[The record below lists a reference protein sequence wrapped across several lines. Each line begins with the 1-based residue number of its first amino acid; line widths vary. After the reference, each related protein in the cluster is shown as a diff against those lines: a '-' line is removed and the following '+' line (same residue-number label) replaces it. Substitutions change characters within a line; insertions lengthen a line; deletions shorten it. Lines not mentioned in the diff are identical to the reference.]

1 MADRDVEK
9 EVPKKQFIETLRR
22 IADSLEKD
30 ESFRIQIAG
39 KRLTIPAD
47 AYISVEHEAEDDE
60 HEVEL
65 QFRWKS

>member
-1 MADRDVEK
+1 MTDRDVEK

-22 IADSLEKD
+22 IADSLEKN

-39 KRLTIPAD
+39 KRLTIPAH
-47 AYISVEHEAEDDE
+47 ISVEHEAEDDE

-65 QFRWKS
+65 QFRWKN